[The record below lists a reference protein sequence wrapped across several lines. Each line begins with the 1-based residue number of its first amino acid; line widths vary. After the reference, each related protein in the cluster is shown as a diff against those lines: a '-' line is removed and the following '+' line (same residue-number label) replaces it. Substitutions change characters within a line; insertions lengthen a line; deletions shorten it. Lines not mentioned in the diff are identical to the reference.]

1 MRSKPLSVRLGVVDR
16 LIGVFAPQS
25 AAKRY
30 AARIAVANLQ
40 RAYDGAAKDR
50 GTGGWQTSNKAADAE
65 IGPAAALLRDRM
77 RDLVRN
83 NPTAARAVSVLVNNM
98 VGTGIRP
105 RAKTGKKALD
115 KRIDALWAEWS
126 AQCDADGHTDFHGLT
141 ALAVRGMI
149 EGGETFTI
157 RRPRRRSDKLAV
169 PLQFQI
175 MEADH
180 LDTSKN
186 EELVGG
192 SGRIRQGIEYDKI
205 GRRVA
210 YHLFPDHPGDSNPIS
225 GRSLTS
231 VRVDAARVLH
241 LFERQRTQSRGVPW
255 GTPALRALRD
265 VDDWQAAE
273 LVRKKTEACLVGIVF
288 GADEENQSIAPKV
301 EDGQGNEIEQ
311 FEPGLIAYARGG
323 KDIKFNQPGS
333 TAGVYEWHSVMLH
346 IIAAGWR
353 VPYELLTG
361 DLKQVNFSSSR
372 VGLQEF
378 RRMVESFQWQAI
390 IPMFCQPIW
399 DAFIEAAFTD
409 GKIDVAK
416 AGVEWAPPR
425 FESVNPLQDA
435 STDLLEARA
444 GFISPQQAIAKRG
457 YDPKEVLKEWTEWA
471 KLTDGAKLVFDS
483 DPRLVSKGGQAQA
496 TDPLNLDPDT
506 GEPKPNDGEGD
517 GDDKTKPDAEQEDS
531 KP

>member
-1 MRSKPLSVRLGVVDR
+1 MQTKPLSVPLGLVDR
-16 LIGVFAPQS
+16 LIGVFSPSS

-30 AARIAVANLQ
+30 AARITVANLQ
-40 RAYDGAAKDR
+40 RAYEGAAKDR
-50 GTGGWQTSNKAADAE
+50 GTDGWRTSNKAADAE
-65 IGPAAALLRDRM
+65 IGPAAPILRDRM

-105 RAKTGKKALD
+105 RSKSGNKALD
-115 KRIDALWAEWS
+115 KKVDALWEQWA

-157 RRPRRRSDKLAV
+157 RRPRRRSDKIVV
-169 PLQFQI
+169 PLQFQV

-180 LDTSKN
+180 LDQSKN
-186 EELVGG
+186 QELTGT
-192 SGRIRQGIEYDKI
+192 GRIRYGIEYDKI
-205 GRRVA
+205 GRRTG
-210 YHLFPDHPGDSNPIS
+210 YYLFPDHPGDQNPIS
-225 GRSLTS
+225 GRSLES
-231 VRVDAARVLH
+231 VRIEAARVLH

-273 LVRKKTEACLVGIVF
+273 LVRKKTEACMVGIVF

-378 RRMVESFQWQAI
+378 RRMIEAFQWQAI

-399 DAFIEAAFTD
+399 DAFVEAAFTD
-409 GKIDVAK
+409 GKLPVASI
-416 AGVEWAPPR
+416 AVEWAPPR

-435 STDLLEARA
+435 TTDLLEVRA
-444 GFISPQQAIAKRG
+444 GFVSPQQAIAKRG
-457 YDPKEVLKEWTEWA
+457 YDPKAVLKEWKEWA
-471 KLTDGAKLVFDS
+471 KLVDADEMIFDA
-483 DPRLVSKGGQAQA
+483 DPRRVSKGGQAQA
-496 TDPLNLDPDT
+496 TDAFDPDT
-506 GEPKPNDGEGD
+506 GEPKEEPGEGD
-517 GDDKTKPDAEQEDS
+517 ETK
-531 KP
+531 KPAAATEGTEA

>member
-1 MRSKPLSVRLGVVDR
+1 MKSTPLTVRLGVVDR
-16 LIGVFAPQS
+16 LIGVFSPQKS
-25 AAKRY
+25 AQRY
-30 AARIAVANLQ
+30 AARIALANMT

-65 IGPAAALLRDRM
+65 IGPAAPVLRDRM

-105 RAKTGKKALD
+105 RAKSKDKALNA
-115 KRIDALWAEWS
+115 KVDALWDQWS
-126 AQCDADGHTDFHGLT
+126 MQCDADGHTDFHGLT
-141 ALAVRGMI
+141 ALAVRSMI
-149 EGGETFTI
+149 EGGESFTI
-157 RRPRRRSDKLAV
+157 RRPRRRSDKIVV

-175 MEADH
+175 LEADH
-180 LDTSKN
+180 LDQSKN
-186 EELVGG
+186 QELIATGQ
-192 SGRIRQGIEYDKI
+192 IRYGIEYDKI

-210 YHLFPDHPGDSNPIS
+210 YWLFPDHPGDQNPIS
-225 GRSLTS
+225 GRSLQST
-231 VRVDAARVLH
+231 RIDAARVLH

-273 LVRKKTEACLVGIVF
+273 LVRKKTEACMVGIVF
-288 GADEENQSIAPKV
+288 GADEDNQSIAPKV

-323 KDIKFNQPGS
+323 KDIKFNQPSS

-361 DLKQVNFSSSR
+361 DLRQVNFSSSR

-378 RRMVESFQWQAI
+378 RRMVEAFQWQTI

-399 DAFIEAAFTD
+399 DSFVAAAFTD
-409 GKIDVAK
+409 GTLPVASIP
-416 AGVEWAPPR
+416 VEWAPPR

-435 STDLLEARA
+435 TTDLLEVRA
-444 GFISPQQAIAKRG
+444 GFVSPQQAIAKRG
-457 YDPKEVLKEWTEWA
+457 YDPKKVLEEWVEFA
-471 KLTDGAKLVFDS
+471 ALVDLGEMIFDS
-483 DPRLVSKGGQAQA
+483 DPRNVSKGGQAQA
-496 TDPLNLDPDT
+496 VGSFDENT
-506 GEPKPNDGEGD
+506 GEPKADQSGGGD
-517 GDDKTKPDAEQEDS
+517 TTKPDAATEGT